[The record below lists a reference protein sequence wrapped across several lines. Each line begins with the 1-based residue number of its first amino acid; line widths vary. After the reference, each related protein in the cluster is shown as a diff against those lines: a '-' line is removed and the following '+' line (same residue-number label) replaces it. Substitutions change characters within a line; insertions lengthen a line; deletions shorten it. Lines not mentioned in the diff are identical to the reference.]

1 MIRKKLTKTL
11 ITGLTLSLI
20 LLTGCGKDKEKET
33 TEATTQTEAVISIE
47 SEDTMTNPSDIT
59 VVTKE
64 GYVLSELTGEWI
76 DEKLENQR
84 PLCIM
89 INNIIDAMPQ
99 SGISQADITYEMLV
113 EGSITRY
120 MCVFKDYD
128 NIEKL
133 GPVRSSRHYYVEKAH
148 MLGDLYAHYGW
159 TSFAEEKINQL
170 GVDNMNGIE
179 GVGNVMYYRDESRY
193 APHNVYTDGEMINA
207 GIEYMGYSKE
217 YEDSFQKSF
226 AFNLEDTDLEG
237 GITASNVTMPFNAYY
252 TPWFEYDS
260 EAKLYKRFQYDE
272 AQIDQETG
280 EQLAYKNILAIY
292 APYSPI
298 HDVLLQI
305 DWYAGGSGYYI
316 SNGKAINITW
326 RNENGVVKYYD
337 ESGAQLKMNPGK
349 TFVEV
354 LDSNGSGDVVFE

>member
-1 MIRKKLTKTL
+1 MIKKKLTKYAIISL
-11 ITGLTLSLI
+11 ALSMT
-20 LLTGCGKDKEKET
+20 LLTGCGKDKKKASTEVTT
-33 TEATTQTEAVISIE
+33 TETVINIE
-47 SEDTMTNPSDIT
+47 TADSMSDPSNINLHK
-59 VVTKE
+59 KE
-64 GYVLSELTGEWI
+64 GFVINELTGEWI
-76 DEKLENQR
+76 DEKLEKQR

-99 SGISQADITYEMLV
+99 SGISQADITYEMIV

-133 GPVRSSRHYYVEKAH
+133 GPVRSSRHYYVEKSN
-148 MLGDLYAHYGW
+148 MLGGLYAHYGW

-179 GVGNVMYYRDESRY
+179 GVGGVTYYRDNSRY
-193 APHNVYTDGEMINA
+193 APHNVYTNGEMLNA
-207 GIEYMGYSKE
+207 GIEYMGYTKDYKE
-217 YEDSFQKSF
+217 GFQKSF
-226 AFNLEDTDLEG
+226 AFNYEDTDLTG
-237 GITASNVTMPFNAYY
+237 GIAAGNVTVPFNSYY

-260 EAKLYKRFQYDE
+260 TSKLYKRFQYGE

-280 EQLAYKNILAIY
+280 EQLVYKNILAIY

-305 DWYAGGSGYYI
+305 DWTRGGNGYYI
-316 SNGKAINITW
+316 TNGMAVPITW
-326 RNENGVVKYYD
+326 KNENGVVKYYD
-337 ESGAQLKMNPGK
+337 QSGSQLKMNPGK

-354 LDSNGSGDVVFE
+354 LDSNGSGDLVFE